1 MRRIVFALT
10 ASVLLSGCLLLPAA
24 TGDGFRWRVEPAGE
38 LSRPDEPGSLSMG
51 GIAWISNNVYWAV
64 TDWHPVVWELE
75 LPVDPASGKPQA
87 CRLRKLFS
95 PGGALDVEGLVRDPL
110 DGSIWLADER
120 AGRIRRYDSVTGRG
134 AEVIKLPPPMQ
145 DFYRDSGFES
155 LTISSDGLTLW
166 TCMEE
171 ALVPDGL
178 RATRTQGTD
187 VRLVR
192 FVRKSAKDAWT
203 VSGQWVYRTDT
214 IAGGPWFNRKKLD
227 LSRCGISEL
236 CLLEDGTLLVLEREF
251 SKVLIPRFRCRLY
264 ETDFSSATD
273 VQGLSSI
280 SNAPSLKK
288 VEKKMLFETTGLS
301 MYEGLCLGPK
311 LSDGARLLVMVS
323 DGEKKAFRS
332 VMTLRL
338 YPLAR

>member
-51 GIAWISNNVYWAV
+51 GIAWISNDVYWAV
-64 TDWHPVVWELE
+64 TDWHPVVWEIE
-75 LPVDPASGKPQA
+75 LPVDPVSGKPQA
-87 CRLRKLFS
+87 CRLRKLFN
-95 PGGALDVEGLVRDPL
+95 PEGAVDVEGLVRDPL
-110 DGSIWLADER
+110 DGASWLADER

-145 DFYRDSGFES
+145 NFYRDSGFES
-155 LTISSDGLTLW
+155 LTISADGLTLW

-171 ALVPDGL
+171 ALVPDGP

-192 FVRKSAKDAWT
+192 FVRKSAKDPWT
-203 VSGQWVYRTDT
+203 VSGQWVYHTDT
-214 IAGGPWFNRKKLD
+214 IAGGPWFNSKKED
-227 LSRCGISEL
+227 LARSGIAEL

-251 SKVLIPRFRCRLY
+251 SKVLIPRLRCRLY
-264 ETDFSSATD
+264 ETDLSSATD
-273 VQGLSSI
+273 VQGLASI
-280 SNAPSLKK
+280 SNAPALKK
-288 VEKKMLFETTGLS
+288 VAKKMLFETTGLS

-311 LSDGARLLVMVS
+311 LSDGARLLVLVS